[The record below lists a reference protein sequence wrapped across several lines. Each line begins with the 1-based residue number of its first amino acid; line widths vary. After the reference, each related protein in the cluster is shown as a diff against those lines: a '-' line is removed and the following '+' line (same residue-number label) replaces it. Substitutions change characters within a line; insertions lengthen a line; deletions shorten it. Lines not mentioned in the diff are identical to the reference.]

1 MELKKFVAQ
10 SLAEDTGSADITTE
24 ALVPAGRRYTAV
36 AVAKDT
42 GIVCGI
48 AAATLA
54 FKLLNPKAKVTVF
67 KADGSPIVPGDKIF
81 TVEGNRSI
89 LTSERV
95 ALNFLQHLSGVATS
109 TAAFVKAVEGTAAV
123 ILDTRKTIPGMREL
137 DKYAVKTGG
146 GVCHRMGLY
155 DAVLVKDNHIRAA
168 GWERIAETVT
178 GWRKKPG
185 IEFIEIEAQSL
196 DEVKKA
202 AAINP
207 DIILLDNFSLADIK
221 KAVAIIHALPP
232 GKRPQIEI
240 SGCVNIKNVRA
251 YAQTGAD
258 RISVGRITHSAAA
271 LDISLEIYDED
282 SK

>member
-1 MELKKFVAQ
+1 M
-10 SLAEDTGSADITTE
+10 GSADVTTDS
-24 ALVPAGRRYTAV
+24 LVPEGRRYTAV

-42 GIVCGI
+42 GVVCGI
-48 AAATLA
+48 EAATLA
-54 FKLLNPKAKVTVF
+54 FTLLNPKAKVTVF
-67 KADGSPIVPGDKIF
+67 KKDGDKIKPGDKIF

-95 ALNFLQHLSGVATS
+95 ALNFLQHLSGVSTS
-109 TAAFVKAVEGTAAV
+109 TAAFVEAVEGTTAV
-123 ILDTRKTIPGMREL
+123 ILDTRKTIPGLREL

-168 GWERIAETVT
+168 GWERIAESAEL
-178 GWRKKPG
+178 WRKNKDV
-185 IEFIEIEAQSL
+185 EFVEIEAQSL

-202 AAINP
+202 LAINP
-207 DIILLDNFSLADIK
+207 DIILLDNFSLVDIK
-221 KAVAIIHALPP
+221 KAVKMIHALPP

-258 RISVGRITHSAAA
+258 RISVGRITHSAPA
-271 LDISLEIYDED
+271 LDISLEIYDEN